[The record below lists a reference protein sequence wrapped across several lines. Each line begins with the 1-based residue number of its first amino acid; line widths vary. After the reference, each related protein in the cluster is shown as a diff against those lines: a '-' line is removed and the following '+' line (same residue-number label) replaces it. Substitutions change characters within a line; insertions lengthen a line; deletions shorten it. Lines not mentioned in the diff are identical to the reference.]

1 MKTIYKIA
9 FGMLCIC
16 GLLLGACTDFE
27 ELNTDPSKS
36 SSTDPNQQLSMIQL
50 QTWGHWQ
57 MCQPYPFRTIYAG
70 RLEHHQLWRTVSQK

>member
-36 SSTDPNQQLSMIQL
+36 SSTD
-50 QTWGHWQ
+50 
-57 MCQPYPFRTIYAG
+57 RTSNC
-70 RLEHHQLWRTVSQK
+70 L